1 MTTTSMP
8 AHRRLVAAGWL
19 AMTSALLT
27 VPWFILVFVLGNEG
41 AWGRWA
47 QGGLVGG
54 GTLIYVF
61 LMVTLKRLLNDIHA
75 FHRTDGVIALLVATN
90 IVSALGEGVGL
101 LFPSLGQVL
110 GLVGVVMVVAI
121 GILQV
126 IFGVRFLRLGDAL
139 QGLRAPYGYLTIASG
154 SLLASVVLLPVGVLV
169 SGVADVM
176 LGTIF
181 LQAASALTPS
191 PLRRGGP

>member
-8 AHRRLVAAGWL
+8 TRRRLVAAGGL

-27 VPWFILVFVLGNEG
+27 VPWFILVFFFGNEG
-41 AWGRWA
+41 VWGRWA
-47 QGGLVGG
+47 QGVLLGG

-61 LMVTLKRLLNDIHA
+61 LMITLKRLLNARHA
-75 FHRTDGVIALLVATN
+75 FHHTDGVIALLVATN

-101 LFPSLGQVL
+101 LFLSLEQVL
-110 GLVGVVMVVAI
+110 GAIGAVMVVAI

-139 QGLRAPYGYLTIASG
+139 QGLRTPYGYLCIASG
-154 SLLASVVLLPVGVLV
+154 FLLATVVLLPVGVLV

-176 LGTIF
+176 LATIF
-181 LQAASALTPS
+181 LQAASTLAPS
-191 PLRRGGP
+191 PLRPGEP